1 MRVFG
6 SMLLTRSTVIWLA
19 LALLLAAGT
28 LWQEVLAPAL
38 AGRTHSTPYVR
49 PEFARSMRELRPAIL
64 AAAARHN
71 RPEIS
76 GMTDRE
82 FAVVVALLLY
92 NEHFGWAEDAL
103 PPLRT
108 FTPLYQA
115 AQIEINRFGGNLSV
129 WPSNLRPSVGL
140 EILRAEVPVRGGVI
154 TRRVV
159 VAGSRLNMAAAGND
173 RARNVAVTA
182 EITTPE
188 LAVEYLAAN
197 LERGLYRA
205 QHEGVPV
212 TWRTLAAWH
221 NQGIVDPSAIR
232 ANPTATHYLARTAAY
247 LPVARELVYQTD
259 TAEARTRRTPAV

>member
-1 MRVFG
+1 VYVGVISLIR
-6 SMLLTRSTVIWLA
+6 SSLTWLA
-19 LALLLAAGT
+19 LALLLVAGT

-38 AGRTHSTPYVR
+38 AVSERPVPYVR
-49 PEFARSMRELRPAIL
+49 PEFARSMRTLRPAIL
-64 AAAARHN
+64 EAAARHN

-76 GMTDRE
+76 GMTDHE

-103 PPLRT
+103 PPLR
-108 FTPLYQA
+108 FVTPLYQA
-115 AQIEINRFGGNLSV
+115 GQVEVNRLGGNLSV

-140 EILRAEVPVRGGVI
+140 EILRAEVPVRDGVL
-154 TRRVV
+154 TRRVA
-159 VAGSRLNMAAAGND
+159 VAGSQLNLAVLGD
-173 RARNVAVTA
+173 ERARYVAITA
-182 EITTPE
+182 EITRPE

-205 QHEGVPV
+205 QYEGVPV

-221 NQGIVDPSAIR
+221 NQGIVDPAAIR

-247 LPVARELVYQTD
+247 LPVARNLILERET
-259 TAEARTRRTPAV
+259 TAR